1 MNDASVIVAQN
12 ERVATQQ
19 LIDKLKREGYTVV
32 VEKQSGINDIKGVH
46 AYKDTATARVNIQ
59 ELVAM
64 SKGSRKF
71 EIV

>member
-12 ERVATQQ
+12 QRATTQK
-19 LIDKLKREGYTVV
+19 LIDKLKQEGYTVV
-32 VEKQSGINDIKGVH
+32 IEKQAGINDIKNVY
-46 AYKDTATARVNIQ
+46 AYKDKAAARTNIQ

-64 SKGSRKF
+64 SKGGRQF

>member
-12 ERVATQQ
+12 QRVATQH
-19 LIDKLKREGYTVV
+19 LIDKLQRQGYTVV
-32 VEKQSGINDIKGVH
+32 VEKQAGINDIKGVY
-46 AYKDTATARVNIQ
+46 AYKDTATARTMIQ
-59 ELVAM
+59 ELVAD

>member
-12 ERVATQQ
+12 QRVATQN
-19 LIDKLKREGYTVV
+19 LVDKLKREGYTVV
-32 VEKQSGINDIKGVH
+32 VEKQTGINDIANVY
-46 AYKDTATARVNIQ
+46 AYKDTATARTNIQ

-64 SKGSRKF
+64 SKGGRKF

>member
-12 ERVATQQ
+12 QRAATQA
-19 LIDKLKREGYTVV
+19 LIDKLQRQGYTVV
-32 VEKQSGINDIKGVH
+32 VEKQAGINDIKGVY
-46 AYKDTATARVNIQ
+46 AYKDTATARTMIQ
-59 ELVAM
+59 ELVAD

>member
-12 ERVATQQ
+12 EKVANQK

-32 VEKQSGINDIKGVH
+32 IEKQAGINDIKNVY

-59 ELVAM
+59 ELVAI
-64 SKGSRKF
+64 SKGSRQF

>member
-12 ERVATQQ
+12 QRVATQN
-19 LIDKLKREGYTVV
+19 LVDKLKREGYTVV
-32 VEKQSGINDIKGVH
+32 VEKQAGINDIANVY
-46 AYKDTATARVNIQ
+46 AYKDTATARTNIQ

-64 SKGSRKF
+64 SKGGRKF